1 MRQEHPESRIEL
13 QHNRPT
19 LSILGIE
26 SGNVYTGT
34 RSAKPTCVSRAH
46 VTSQEPDAAMR
57 RKYPLIARFTRSSGG
72 YGLPA
77 LVEWKV
83 FVRRVIE

>member
-26 SGNVYTGT
+26 AGNG
-34 RSAKPTCVSRAH
+34 
-46 VTSQEPDAAMR
+46 
-57 RKYPLIARFTRSSGG
+57 
-72 YGLPA
+72 PA
-77 LVEWKV
+77 SMPRMLSVG
-83 FVRRVIE
+83 RLC